1 MIEILEKIDD
11 LTYKV
16 KVADIE
22 GKPVVAIA
30 ELSLVEWYILK
41 ELKEIKAKIK

>member
-16 KVADIE
+16 KVREKE
-22 GKPVVAIA
+22 GKPVVVIE

-41 ELKEIKAKIK
+41 ELREIKAKIK